1 MGLTERYLKELKE
14 NVNVPNVVLELN
26 LDSGVRK
33 FGFHTGGF
41 FDIVP
46 CLKTVSS
53 FQSKLDTRKGYTTR
67 GEITAVITGRE
78 NFREFIKGEYVKNR
92 RVTRKDGFVSEGFC
106 YADYAATYTGIV
118 SDWSRKGDELTIT
131 ISDDLIDATIK
142 IPEETEE
149 NTQYISYL
157 GANPADIMTD
167 ILVNRLGVAP
177 ECVDT
182 GKFATE
188 RDLWLN
194 GWKFS
199 RVITEPEAA
208 NEYLNELQAE
218 TNSFIIHDGER
229 ISLKVYAPPLPG
241 ETVEEW
247 TDKEI
252 LEKSF
257 SQKSG
262 YRDNFYNRV
271 VVYYDYDE
279 SGSDGT
285 ENFESA
291 VIALDAASEDESQ
304 WDEASTKTVKAR
316 WIRSY
321 TFSQASTITGVVVFH
336 ASKSN
341 GEGSGALVYIKADNT
356 LQWTP
361 QGGTAGSAVEVAQ
374 SGRYDISDA
383 DGSKYLRVI
392 VDAGALPAADATD
405 YITVEPLN
413 GPVLASSVANKLL
426 NFYRDPSSTVSFEV
440 DINNGT
446 TSGRFLR
453 PTDLLDI
460 TTDEASDKG
469 VSSWQR
475 ERVMITSVR
484 PDITAGKTAIEAMR
498 AKMMRNYG
506 FVAPPDTPDYGAASK
521 ETRAYGFAARSH
533 IW

>member
-14 NVNVPNVVLELN
+14 NVNVPNVVLEFE
-26 LDSGVRK
+26 LDSGMRK

-46 CLKTVSS
+46 CLKSVSS
-53 FQSKLDTRKGYTTR
+53 FQSKLDTKKGYTTR

-78 NFREFIKGEYVKNR
+78 NFRGLLNGEYLKNR
-92 RVTRKDGFVSEGFC
+92 RVTRKDGFVAEGFR
-106 YADYAATYTGIV
+106 YSDYTATYSGIV
-118 SDWSRKGDELTIT
+118 SDWSRKGDDLTVT
-131 ISDDLIDATIK
+131 ISDDLIDATTK
-142 IPEETEE
+142 IPEEKED

-157 GANPADIMTD
+157 GMNPADIMAD
-167 ILVNRLGVAP
+167 MLVNRLGVSGA
-177 ECVDT
+177 CVDT
-182 GKFATE
+182 AKFASE

-229 ISLKVYAPPLPG
+229 ISLKVYAPPMPG

-252 LEKSF
+252 LDESF

-279 SGSDGT
+279 SGSGGT

-291 VIALDAASEDESQ
+291 VIALDAASEDSTQ
-304 WDEASTKTVKAR
+304 WDESSTKTVKAK

-321 TFSQASTITGVVVFH
+321 TFSQASNITGVVVYH

-341 GEGSGALVYIKADNT
+341 GEGSGTLSYNKAGNT

-361 QGGTAGSAVEVAQ
+361 PGGTAGTAVEVAE
-374 SGRYDISDA
+374 SGRYDVSGA
-383 DGSKYLRVI
+383 DGSMLIRVI
-392 VDAGALPAADATD
+392 VDAGALPASDATD
-405 YITVEPLN
+405 YIAISPLN
-413 GPVLASSVANKLL
+413 GPALASSVANKLL

-446 TSGRFLR
+446 SNGRFIR
-453 PTDLLDI
+453 PADLKEI

-469 VSSWQR
+469 LSSWKR

-484 PDITAGKTAIEAMR
+484 PDIAAGKVAVEAMR

-506 FVAPPDTPDYGAASK
+506 FVAQASTVDFGAASK
-521 ETRAYGFAARSH
+521 ETRAYGFVARSH

>member
-14 NVNVPNVVLELN
+14 NVNVPNVVLEFE
-26 LDSGVRK
+26 LDSGLRK

-46 CLKTVSS
+46 CLKSVSS
-53 FQSKLDTRKGYTTR
+53 FQSKLDTKKGYTTR
-67 GEITAVITGRE
+67 GEITAVIAGRE
-78 NFREFIKGEYVKNR
+78 NFRELLKGEYLKNR
-92 RVTRKDGFVSEGFC
+92 RVTRKDGFVAEGFR
-106 YADYAATYTGIV
+106 YADHARTYSGIV

-131 ISDDLIDATIK
+131 ISDDLIDATTK
-142 IPEETEE
+142 IPEETED

-157 GANPADIMTD
+157 GMNPADIMAD
-167 ILVNRLGVAP
+167 ILVNRLGVSASS
-177 ECVDT
+177 VDT
-182 GKFATE
+182 GKFASE

-229 ISLKVYAPPLPG
+229 ISLKVYAPPMPG
-241 ETVEEW
+241 ETVDEW

-279 SGSDGT
+279 SGSEGT

-291 VIALDAASEDESQ
+291 VIAMDAASEDATQ

-321 TFSQASTITGVVVFH
+321 TFSQASNITGAVVYH

-341 GEGSGALVYIKADNT
+341 GEGSGTLSYIKADNT

-361 QGGTAGSAVEVAQ
+361 PGGTAGTAVEVAE
-374 SGRYDISDA
+374 SGRYDVSDA
-383 DGSKYLRVI
+383 DGSKFVRVV
-392 VDAGALPAADATD
+392 VDAVSLPASDATD
-405 YITVEPLN
+405 YIAISPLN
-413 GPVLASSVANKLL
+413 GTVLASSVANKLL

-446 TSGRFLR
+446 TNGRFIR
-453 PTDLLDI
+453 PTDLKEI

-469 VSSWQR
+469 LSSWKR

-484 PDITAGKTAIEAMR
+484 PDVTAGKVAVEAMR
-498 AKMMRNYG
+498 AKMMRSYG
-506 FVAPPDTPDYGAASK
+506 FVAPGSTPDFGAASK
-521 ETRAYGFAARSH
+521 ETRAYGFVARSH